1 LLLGSRK
8 RRSVKMKVLIVRYC
22 SVNEEAAAMEA
33 ARVKIWSWEEED
45 GALQF
50 VVHICDGGVA
60 AG

>member
-1 LLLGSRK
+1 
-8 RRSVKMKVLIVRYC
+8 MKVLIVRYC